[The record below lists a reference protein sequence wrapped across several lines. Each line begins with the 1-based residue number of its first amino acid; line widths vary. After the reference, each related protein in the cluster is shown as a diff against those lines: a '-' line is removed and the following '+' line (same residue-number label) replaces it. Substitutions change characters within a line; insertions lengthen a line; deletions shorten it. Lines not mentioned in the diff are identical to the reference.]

1 MSIALFKKVDHHI
14 ERLIDEIETGEIGLP
29 DIQRPFVW
37 KAAKVRDLFDSMYQG
52 FPVGYL
58 LFWTN
63 ANIAHTRGIGAGNKQ
78 SPPRLLIVDGQ
89 QRLTSLYAVMR
100 GVPVLGDDFSERRI
114 RIAFRPRDGRF
125 AVPDATTDRDPE
137 YLPDIT
143 ELWVPGKR
151 RAVAREFFERLRGAR
166 ELPGDETDLLEDNI
180 ERLYSL
186 RAYPFTA
193 MELGAQ
199 VTEEQVAEVFVRV
212 NSEGVALNQDDFIL
226 TLMSVFWEDGRRDL
240 EGFSRAARVPAVGQ
254 ASPFNHFLQPDPGQM
269 LRVSVALAFRRG
281 ALRHVYSLLRGRD
294 VESGQYSE
302 AARDRQFETLRAA
315 QAVTLDL
322 THWHEFL
329 KTLVRAGF
337 RSNKMV
343 TSNTAV
349 LYAYAL
355 YLIGRQDYEVDAH
368 RLRQTIAR
376 WFFMTTLTARYSSSP
391 ESRFEQDLGRLPK
404 EQSADVFVDAIN
416 AIIDQTL
423 TGDFWNTTLPQNL
436 ATSAARGPSLFAYY
450 AALILLD
457 AKVLSSKLRVAELFD
472 PAVRGTRS
480 ALERHHL
487 LPKAHLNR
495 QGITGTRD
503 VNQIANFALVE
514 WPDNNAISDSAPA
527 DYWPVLAARLT
538 APELDNARF
547 WHALPTGWELM
558 DYGTFL
564 EQRRKLIAKVVK
576 RGFDVLSGQDDA
588 PEPDLSALVA
598 EGESHHLEFKSTAR
612 WNLRA
617 EAKDPDLEWVIV
629 KTAAGFANAAGG
641 TLLIGVDDT
650 GQPLGLEHDLKL
662 VAQSDTDRYEN
673 WMRGL
678 FETAL
683 GKVTATGIRITFPTL
698 EQVQVC
704 RVDVPMSSQP
714 VYANKPKA
722 QRTDDFYVRAGNST
736 RQLTPQEVV
745 HYLQQRAAGVNV

>member
-1 MSIALFKKVDHHI
+1 VSIALFKKVDHHV

-58 LFWTN
+58 LFWAN
-63 ANIAHTRGIGAGNKQ
+63 ANVGNSRGIGAGTKQ

-100 GVPVLGDDFSERRI
+100 GVPVLDENFTERRI

-143 ELWVPGKR
+143 QLWVPGKR
-151 RAVAREFFERLRGAR
+151 RTVVRDFFERLQAAR
-166 ELPGDETDLLEDNI
+166 EHNNDELDPLEDAI
-180 ERLYSL
+180 DRAYDL

-199 VTEEQVAEVFVRV
+199 VSEEQVAEIFVRV
-212 NSEGVALNQDDFIL
+212 NSEGVTLNQDDFIL
-226 TLMSVFWEDGRRDL
+226 TLMSVFWEEGRRDL
-240 EGFSRAARVPAVGQ
+240 EKFSRAARVPAVGQ

-294 VESGQYSE
+294 VETGQYSE
-302 AARDRQFETLRAA
+302 ASRDRQFAALRAA

-322 THWHEFL
+322 NHWHEFL
-329 KTLVRAGF
+329 KTMVRAGF

-355 YLIGRQDYEVDAH
+355 YLIGRQDYGVDAH
-368 RLRQTIAR
+368 SLRQVIAR
-376 WFFMTTLTARYSSSP
+376 WFFMSTLTARYSSSP

-404 EQSADVFVDAIN
+404 DQTPEAFVDAMN
-416 AIIDQTL
+416 TIIDQTL
-423 TGDFWNTTLPQNL
+423 TGDFWTTTLPQNL

-457 AKVLSSKLRVAELFD
+457 AKVLFSNLRVAELFD
-472 PAVRGTRS
+472 PAVRGNRS
-480 ALERHHL
+480 SLERHHL
-487 LPKAHLNR
+487 FPKGYLSGL
-495 QGITGTRD
+495 GISGTRD

-514 WPDNNAISDSAPA
+514 WPDNAAISDTPPK
-527 DYWPVLAARLT
+527 DYWPGYAARLS
-538 APELDNARF
+538 APELDDARF
-547 WHALPTGWELM
+547 LHALPSGWELM

-564 EQRRKLIAKVVK
+564 EQRRRLMARVIK
-576 RGFDVLSGQDDA
+576 RGFDVLSGNEQP

-598 EGESHHLEFKSTAR
+598 EGESQHLEFKSTAR
-612 WNLRA
+612 WNIRS
-617 EAKDPDLEWVIV
+617 EAKDPDLEWVVV
-629 KTAAGFANAAGG
+629 KTVAGFANAAGG
-641 TLLIGVDDT
+641 SLLIGVDDH
-650 GQPLGLEHDLKL
+650 GHPLGLEHDLKL
-662 VAQSDTDRYEN
+662 VPNADVDRFEL
-673 WMRGL
+673 WLRGL

-683 GKVTATGIRITFPTL
+683 GKVTATGIRITFPALDST
-698 EQVQVC
+698 QVC
-704 RVDVPMSSQP
+704 RIDVPMSTQP
-714 VYANKPKA
+714 VFANKPKA
-722 QRTDDFYVRAGNST
+722 QRTDDFYVRSGNST

-745 HYLQQRAAGVNV
+745 DYLQQRAAGVNV